1 MDKKLF
7 FVQMVQR
14 FLRKNP
20 KFFQIIQYISV
31 GVMALSFLIDFL
43 QSSNINLPAWVSWLG
58 DFSIKIGAITALL
71 MGQLPNQDNPPKDVT
86 DVQD

>member
-14 FLRKNP
+14 LLRKNP

-31 GVMALSFLIDFL
+31 GIMALSFLIDFC
-43 QSSNINLPAWVSWLG
+43 
-58 DFSIKIGAITALL
+58 K
-71 MGQLPNQDNPPKDVT
+71 
-86 DVQD
+86 VQTLIYHHG